1 MRQLNRWNELRRW
14 IQKVRN
20 RRLREALEKFFDRHR
35 REFENYPASLY
46 HHCNYRGGLLDHTL
60 NVVELAVKIAHIVG
74 YIDLE
79 NVIVAALLH
88 DVGKLQDYV
97 EVDGKFEDNP
107 FRWASHEVSGLQ
119 MFQEET
125 GYVLPTY
132 IARAILSHMGGWSR
146 SSVYPNDLLSAII
159 HFADLLSSRLEVLE
173 VRIDE

>member
-1 MRQLNRWNELRRW
+1 MDRWDELQQW
-14 IQKVRN
+14 IRKVRN
-20 RRLREALEKFFDRHR
+20 KRLREALEKFFDRHR
-35 REFENYPASLY
+35 EEFENYPASLY

-88 DVGKLQDYV
+88 DVGKLQDYI
-97 EVDGKFEDNP
+97 EVDGEFKDNP

-159 HFADLLSSRLEVLE
+159 HAADLLSSRLETVE
-173 VRIDE
+173 VRE